1 MSFRDAK
8 TFLQNDKDT
17 NNSKPLKYNITD
29 AS

>member
-8 TFLQNDKDT
+8 TFSQNDKAT
-17 NNSKPLKYNITD
+17 NNIKPLKYYITD